1 MGGKVVFVSM
11 GSPVNRGFLA
21 STKVPGSQRLR
32 DNLQNLA
39 GSCLDEGLKLFEMD
53 Y

>member
-1 MGGKVVFVSM
+1 MVFVSK

-21 STKVPGSQRLR
+21 SIKVPGSQELR
-32 DNLQNLA
+32 DNLQSLA
-39 GSCLDEGLKLFEMD
+39 GGCLDEGLKLFEMD